1 MDPNTNLDFLTAE
14 TNKTTDE
21 RTAINSSHG
30 TQIIHSPELDVD
42 DTPSHLF
49 HADKST
55 EQIHEN
61 ELEIS
66 PSLSETTSLSKKNQ
80 EAQSNGSKEGVKANV
95 SVPNKPFSWF
105 EK

>member
-21 RTAINSSHG
+21 RTAINASHG
-30 TQIIHSPELDVD
+30 GSPVQAETQIIHSPELDVD

-49 HADKST
+49 HADEST

-66 PSLSETTSLSKKNQ
+66 PSLSETTSLSEKKS
-80 EAQSNGSKEGVKANV
+80 AS
-95 SVPNKPFSWF
+95 PR
-105 EK
+105 